1 MRVLIAGGGTG
12 GHVYPSLAI
21 MDGLLRS
28 EPNVKLA
35 YVGTR
40 RGLEARILPTY
51 SAIRFFRIHVRGL
64 ERHRPLQN
72 LCSLLLLALG
82 LTETLLLLLH
92 FRPHI
97 IIGMGGYASFPAL
110 LLGSLVGK
118 VLPVRTL
125 IHEQNVAA
133 GLTNRLLAPFVD
145 KVLISYPQ
153 SQRYFR
159 RARQVVVTGNPIR
172 KEFHLVKRSE
182 ALYRKFGLVPQR
194 RTVLVFGGSHGSVML
209 TNAVLRAKATIAK
222 NKAIQVLLIT
232 GETGEEHAV
241 RKELLQAGV
250 MNVVV
255 RSYVDR
261 MDEAFA
267 LADLI
272 VSRAGASSLAEIT
285 SCGKPALL
293 IPWEDAANGHQRE
306 NARVLEEQ
314 EACVLIEEKDFMKLS
329 LATLIR
335 EIVEDEERL
344 LQIGKNSMRLGRR
357 QATTSILGEIT
368 TLAREGQA

>member
-12 GHVYPSLAI
+12 GHVYPALAI

-82 LTETLLLLLH
+82 LAETLLLLLH

-153 SQRYFR
+153 SKRYFR

-172 KEFHLVKRSE
+172 RKFHLAKRSV

-194 RTVLVFGGSHGSVML
+194 TTVLVFAGSHGSGMF
-209 TNAVLRAKATIAK
+209 TNAVLRVKGTIGE
-222 NKAIQVLLIT
+222 NEAIQVLLIT

-241 RKELLQAGV
+241 RIELLQAGV
-250 MNVVV
+250 TNVVV

-293 IPWEDAANGHQRE
+293 IPWEDAADGHQRE

-314 EACVLIEEKDFMKLS
+314 EACVLIEEKDFVKLS

-335 EIVEDEERL
+335 EIVEDEQRL

-357 QATTSILGEIT
+357 QATKSILGEIT
-368 TLAREGQA
+368 ALAREGQA

>member
-12 GHVYPSLAI
+12 GHVYPALAI
-21 MDGLLRS
+21 MDELLQS

-51 SAIRFFRIHVRGL
+51 SEIRFFRIHVRGL

-72 LCSLLLLALG
+72 LCSLLLLTLG
-82 LTETLLLLLH
+82 LAETLLLLLH

-153 SQRYFR
+153 SKRYFR
-159 RARQVVVTGNPIR
+159 RAKQVVVTGNPIR
-172 KEFHLVKRSE
+172 KEFHLAKRSE
-182 ALYRKFGLVPQR
+182 ALYRTFSLVPQR
-194 RTVLVFGGSHGSVML
+194 RTILVFGGSNGSGMF

-232 GETGEEHAV
+232 GEAGEENAV
-241 RKELLQAGV
+241 RNELLQAGV
-250 MNVVV
+250 MNVIV
-255 RSYVDR
+255 RSYIDR

-293 IPWEDAANGHQRE
+293 IPWEDAADGHQRK

-314 EACVLIEEKDFMKLS
+314 EACVLIEEKNFMKLS

>member
-1 MRVLIAGGGTG
+1 
-12 GHVYPSLAI
+12 
-21 MDGLLRS
+21 
-28 EPNVKLA
+28 
-35 YVGTR
+35 
-40 RGLEARILPTY
+40 
-51 SAIRFFRIHVRGL
+51 
-64 ERHRPLQN
+64 
-72 LCSLLLLALG
+72 
-82 LTETLLLLLH
+82 
-92 FRPHI
+92 
-97 IIGMGGYASFPAL
+97 MGGYASFPAL

-118 VLPVRTL
+118 VLPMRTL

-153 SQRYFR
+153 SERYFR

-172 KEFHLVKRSE
+172 KEFHLAKRSK

-194 RTVLVFGGSHGSVML
+194 RTVLVFGGSHGSGMF

-293 IPWEDAANGHQRE
+293 IPWEDAADGHQRE

-314 EACVLIEEKDFMKLS
+314 EACVLIEEKNFMKLS

>member
-12 GHVYPSLAI
+12 GHVYPALAI

-40 RGLEARILPTY
+40 RGLETRILPTY
-51 SAIRFFRIHVRGL
+51 LPIRFFQIHVRGL
-64 ERHRPLQN
+64 RRHRPLQN

-133 GLTNRLLAPFVD
+133 GLANRILARFVD

-153 SQRYFR
+153 SKRYFR

-172 KEFHLVKRSE
+172 KEFHLATRSA

-194 RTVLVFGGSHGSVML
+194 RTVLVFAGSNGSGMF
-209 TNAVLRAKATIAK
+209 TDAVLRAKATIAE
-222 NKAIQVLLIT
+222 NEAIQVLLIT
-232 GETGEEHAV
+232 GEAGQEHAA
-241 RKELLQAGV
+241 RIELLQAGV
-250 MNVVV
+250 TNVVV

-293 IPWEDAANGHQRE
+293 VPWEDAADGHQRE

-314 EACVLIEEKDFMKLS
+314 EACVLIEEKEFMKLS
-329 LATLIR
+329 LATLIQ
-335 EIVEDEERL
+335 EIVKDEERL

>member
-12 GHVYPSLAI
+12 GHVYPALAI

-51 SAIRFFRIHVRGL
+51 SAIRFFQIHVRGI
-64 ERHRPLQN
+64 ERYRPLQN

-82 LTETLLLLLH
+82 LGETLLLLLH

-97 IIGMGGYASFPAL
+97 IIGVGGYASFPAL

-153 SQRYFR
+153 SERYFR

-172 KEFHLVKRSE
+172 KEFHLAKRSE

-194 RTVLVFGGSHGSVML
+194 RTVLVFGGSNGSGMF

-222 NKAIQVLLIT
+222 NEAIQVLLIT
-232 GETGEEHAV
+232 GEAGQEHAV

-250 MNVVV
+250 TNVVV

-285 SCGKPALL
+285 ACGKPALL
-293 IPWEDAANGHQRE
+293 IPWEDAADGHQRE